1 MTAPIPFTVV
11 GGFLGAGKTTL
22 LNHLLANTGGV
33 RFALLVNDFGDL
45 AIDGDLIAEHGG
57 DTITFANGCLCCTIG
72 DDMLTTLADLL
83 ARPDRPEHIV
93 VEASGV
99 ADPRPIADIGRLHP
113 GLARDAVIV
122 LVDAETARAR
132 AADPRLAD
140 TVRRQ
145 FRAADILVLNKIDL
159 IDEAA
164 RASLRDWLAAEA
176 PDSAVVAAAHARL
189 PADLLLAPVPD
200 PSDTGA
206 ADHGERG
213 HGEHDHGA
221 TFATATLPM
230 DEPIARP
237 ALERAF
243 GALPPSVLRAK
254 GFVVLADAPD
264 APVLVQFVGRRLT
277 IARWRGDPD
286 RAARRAL
293 VFIGTPDMPAAAVIA
308 ERFASPA
315 P

>member
-1 MTAPIPFTVV
+1 MTTPTPFTVV

-22 LNHLLANTGGV
+22 LNHLLAHAGGL

-99 ADPRPIADIGRLHP
+99 ADPRPIADIGKLHP
-113 GLARDAVIV
+113 GLTRDAVIV
-122 LVDAETARAR
+122 LVDAETVRAR

-145 FRAADILVLNKIDL
+145 MQAADILVLNKTDL

-164 RASLRDWLAAEA
+164 REALRAWLAAEA
-176 PDSAVVAAAHARL
+176 PESAVVEAAHARL
-189 PADLLLAPVPD
+189 PVDLLLAPLRQQEEGASD
-200 PSDTGA
+200 PHRY
-206 ADHGERG
+206 DHGT
-213 HGEHDHGA
+213 
-221 TFATATLPM
+221 TFATVTLAM
-230 DEPIARP
+230 DQPIARS

-243 GALPPSVLRAK
+243 RALPSSVLRAK
-254 GFVVLADAPD
+254 GFVALAEGSESL
-264 APVLVQFVGRRLT
+264 VLVQFAGRRLT
-277 IARWRGDPD
+277 MTPWRGDPS
-286 RAARRAL
+286 RTPPHAL
-293 VFIGTPDMPAAAVIA
+293 VFIGTQDMPAAAVLADHIA
-308 ERFASPA
+308 SRNR
-315 P
+315 